1 MGEED
6 GTADPPKAKGV
17 KKTKTAEAFT

>member
-6 GTADPPKAKGV
+6 GTADSPKAMGI